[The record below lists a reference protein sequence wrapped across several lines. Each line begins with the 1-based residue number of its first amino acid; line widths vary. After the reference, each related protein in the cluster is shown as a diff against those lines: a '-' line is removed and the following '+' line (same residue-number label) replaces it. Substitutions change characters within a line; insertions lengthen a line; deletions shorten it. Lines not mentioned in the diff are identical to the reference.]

1 MIAYPIDPA
10 ELIARIEQAK
20 PGWLER
26 ARARTGQYAAAR
38 AYLDGSEFW
47 GEIKDVYISL
57 QHEKCAYCEMKL
69 AGKAYA
75 AKVHEVEHFRPK
87 SRLRAWPGDIKRL
100 KGYQPPCATGSAS
113 ATGYYLHAYNP
124 FNYAIACTRC
134 NSSLKSDYFPVRGT
148 RNFHDD
154 DAGRLHSEDPLLVY
168 PIAGL
173 DTDPAQLITFIGV
186 LAVPVHGSGPL
197 YERAEVT
204 IRFFDLN
211 HEDLTTRRAEVIA
224 SLFLA
229 LKGRELAAAAAN
241 PDDVADFDDGIARY
255 LNPASGFSACAAAYH
270 ALYRQNRRLALQ
282 IGRAAQKLLPR

>member
-1 MIAYPIDPA
+1 MIAYPVDPA
-10 ELIARIEQAK
+10 ELIARIEKEK

-26 ARARTGQYAAAR
+26 ARIRKEEYAKAGM
-38 AYLDGSEFW
+38 YTEGSEFW
-47 GEIKDVYISL
+47 GDIKGVYIAL

-100 KGYQPPCATGSAS
+100 KGYKAPCATGGAS
-113 ATGYYLHAYNP
+113 AGGYYLHAYNP

-154 DAGRLHSEDPLLVY
+154 DAGLMRSEDPLLVY

-173 DTDPAQLITFIGV
+173 DTDPAELITFVGV
-186 LAVPVHGSGPL
+186 LAVPVHASGPA

-224 SLFLA
+224 SLYLA
-229 LKGRELAAAAAN
+229 LRGRELAVDAA
-241 PDDVADFDDGIARY
+241 DIADFGDGIARY
-255 LNPASGFSACAAAYH
+255 LSPATGFSACAAAFH
-270 ALYRQNRRLALQ
+270 ALYKKNRRLAVQ
-282 IGRAAQKLLPR
+282 IGREAQKLLPR

>member
-10 ELIARIEQAK
+10 ELIARIEQEK
-20 PGWLER
+20 PGWL
-26 ARARTGQYAAAR
+26 ARARDRKDAYAQAR
-38 AYLDGSEFW
+38 AYVEGGEFW
-47 GEIKDVYISL
+47 GEIKGVYIAL

-100 KGYQPPCATGSAS
+100 KGYTPPCATGGAS

-148 RNFHDD
+148 RNFREE
-154 DAGRLHSEDPLLVY
+154 DAGLLRSEDPLLVY

-173 DTDPAQLITFIGV
+173 DVDPAELITFIGV
-186 LAVPVHGSGPL
+186 LAVPVHAAGPL

-224 SLFLA
+224 ALYLA
-229 LKGRELAAAAAN
+229 LRGKELAADAA
-241 PDDVADFDDGIARY
+241 DIRDFSDGIARY
-255 LNPASGFSACAAAYH
+255 LSPATGFSACAAAYY
-270 ALYRQNRRLALQ
+270 ALYQKDRSLAVQ
-282 IGRAAQKLLPR
+282 IGREAQKLLPR

>member
-10 ELIARIEQAK
+10 ALIARIENEK
-20 PGWLER
+20 PGWL
-26 ARARTGQYAAAR
+26 ARARLRKDEYAQAGM
-38 AYLDGSEFW
+38 YTKGSEFW
-47 GEIKDVYISL
+47 GEIKGVYIAL

-69 AGKAYA
+69 AGKQYA

-87 SRLRAWPGDIKRL
+87 SQVSAWPGDIKRL
-100 KGYQPPCATGSAS
+100 KGYTAPCATGSTS

-148 RNFHDD
+148 RNFHDE
-154 DAGRLHSEDPLLVY
+154 DAGLLRSEDPLLLY

-173 DTDPAQLITFIGV
+173 DTDPAELITFVGV
-186 LAVPVHGSGPL
+186 LAVPVHASGPR
-197 YERAEVT
+197 YERADVT

-224 SLFLA
+224 SLYLA
-229 LKGRELAAAAAN
+229 LRGRELAVDAA
-241 PDDVADFDDGIARY
+241 DVADFGDGIARY
-255 LNPASGFSACAAAYH
+255 LSPATGFSACAAAYH
-270 ALYRQNRRLALQ
+270 ALYKKNRKLAMQ
-282 IGRAAQKLLPR
+282 IGREAKKLLPR